1 SSTTMSSSSPLSIM
15 SGTTSITTTDTITT
29 SLQLTTTSVSTTA
42 LTTTIT
48 TSLQLT
54 TTSQLQP
61 APTQQALRQ
70 QLQPAPTQ
78 QALRQQLQ
86 PAPTQQAL
94 RQQLQPALTQ
104 QALPLRQVIHCILRV
119 FSNTQT
125 VVVLATTTTF
135 ACPTNYLSPYATY
148 NTVLASSP
156 AATGAFGT
164 NIVVNGDG
172 ETGVCETSSGSIS
185 PLGWTTNG
193 PITQVSYF
201 NSVYG
206 DLSFS
211 DPGPSD
217 RGCCYFFGQIS
228 ANTSMS
234 QTINLT
240 AYSTAIDAHNVSY
253 NLSAWLGGYMTDD
266 DSASVIVRF
275 FSQSMLL
282 LGSSAMIGPVLAAA
296 RANVDGRVSAGEDD
310 TAKSSSCHVRK
321 SVHENQRKPRH
332 GWSSWTRQDVNRA
345 QNTWND
351 LVIINN
357 RPRHPQ
363 TQGSVEGDNHTLELA
378 LGKWMQSNNSTEWP
392 KVSEQN
398 EHTSKV

>member
-54 TTSQLQP
+54 TTSVS
-61 APTQQALRQ
+61 T
-70 QLQPAPTQ
+70 T
-78 QALRQQLQ
+78 
-86 PAPTQQAL
+86 
-94 RQQLQPALTQ
+94 ALT
-104 QALPLRQVIHCILRV
+104 
-119 FSNTQT
+119 
-125 VVVLATTTTF
+125 TTI
-135 ACPTNYLSPYATY
+135 
-148 NTVLASSP
+148 LASSP

-296 RANVDGRVSAGEDD
+296 RASLSKLLYRSTTGMVMVNVRYLQIQVVITRFVPNSNDGDVDD
-310 TAKSSSCHVRK
+310 I
-321 SVHENQRKPRH
+321 SVVLSQ
-332 GWSSWTRQDVNRA
+332 
-345 QNTWND
+345 
-351 LVIINN
+351 
-357 RPRHPQ
+357 
-363 TQGSVEGDNHTLELA
+363 
-378 LGKWMQSNNSTEWP
+378 
-392 KVSEQN
+392 
-398 EHTSKV
+398 